1 MDLCQFRSDFFE
13 IKNLIISFV
22 YGNEGDFA
30 LVWSGSQIHYNFISA
45 STKWIKFFFLLKVAK
60 IDKVYGWITVKLERN
75 IK

>member
-22 YGNEGDFA
+22 YGNEGDLA

-45 STKWIKFFFLLKVAK
+45 STKWIKFFF
-60 IDKVYGWITVKLERN
+60 Y
-75 IK
+75 